1 MVRGTLG
8 AEFYDNRKHVFFPT
22 ENVTLKVLA
31 RFYSFII
38 IHFSTSAS
46 ANP

>member
-1 MVRGTLG
+1 MDRDTLG
-8 AEFYDNRKHVFFPT
+8 AEFYDNRKHVFFST
-22 ENVTLKVLA
+22 ENVTLKILA

-38 IHFSTSAS
+38 NYFSTHVS